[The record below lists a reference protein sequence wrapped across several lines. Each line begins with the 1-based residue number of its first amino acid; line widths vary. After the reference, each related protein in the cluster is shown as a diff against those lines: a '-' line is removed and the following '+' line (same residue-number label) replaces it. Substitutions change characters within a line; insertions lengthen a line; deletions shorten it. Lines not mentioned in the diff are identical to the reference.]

1 MKSKRNG
8 KKGLA
13 PRKHTKIKTSIME
26 LMQEL
31 ANLTHDD
38 NLVVGAMKSIFGA
51 YKVQLAGAPV
61 AVRLVGAVNS
71 PRVFRKRNGRGIS
84 LRFV

>member
-1 MKSKRNG
+1 
-8 KKGLA
+8 
-13 PRKHTKIKTSIME
+13 ME

-38 NLVVGAMKSIFGA
+38 NLVVAAMKSIFGTHD
-51 YKVQLAGAPV
+51 VRLAGTPV
-61 AVRLVGAVNS
+61 SVRLVGTENP
-71 PRVFRKRNGRGIS
+71 PRVIRKRNGRGIG